1 MNALEKLQTRA
12 GAATAPAAALD
23 GEVSRTL
30 RNTYSLLSMT
40 LVFSAGT
47 AMFAMVAGAPAFPW
61 WLNLAGFFGLF
72 FLVHA
77 VRNSVWALPAVFALT
92 GFMGFTLGPM
102 LSVYLSMANGPALV
116 MQALGGTAAV
126 FLGLSAYVLT
136 TRKDFS
142 FLSGFVFAGMIVL
155 LLASIGAI
163 VFSLPALSLAVSA
176 GVVLLMSAFILYET
190 SQIVNG
196 GERNYV
202 MATVGLYL
210 SIYNLF
216 TSLLHLLGVFNSQE

>member
-1 MNALEKLQTRA
+1 MNALEKLQVRA
-12 GAATAPAAALD
+12 GAGTPATALD
-23 GEVSRTL
+23 TDVTRTL
-30 RNTYSLLSMT
+30 RNTYTLLAMT
-40 LVFSAGT
+40 LVASAGT
-47 AMFAMVAGAPAFPW
+47 AMLAMAIGAPPLPW
-61 WLNLAGFFGLF
+61 WLSLAGFFGLF
-72 FLVHA
+72 FLVNA

-102 LSVYLSMANGPALV
+102 LSVYLSLPGGPAIV
-116 MQALGGTAAV
+116 AQAFGGTAAV
-126 FLGLSAYVLT
+126 FLGLSAYALT

-142 FLSGFVFAGMIVL
+142 FLGGFVFAGMIVL

-176 GVVLLMSAFILYET
+176 GAVLLMSAFILYET

-216 TSLLHLLGVFNSQE
+216 TSLLHLLGVFNAEE